1 MDDISANAAVIE
13 RELAWLSRAIEQR
26 LTLHFKDASGPRELP
41 PPPGLGGAHG
51 PYTRVALDL
60 RLDAP
65 ARLLL
70 ALAFAPHIKP
80 QALDPFLMLNP
91 NTGRRFTEFGG
102 WTAERAGGFW
112 PTVDTAL
119 FLLAG
124 DAVEE
129 RIRMRSLFAR
139 DHALDSSGV
148 LRLEI
153 QDAGASAGSA
163 RLLLP
168 RDAVRML
175 LGDGGVS
182 HEDLSARA
190 AG

>member
-26 LTLHFKDASGPRELP
+26 LALHFENSSGPRELP
-41 PPPGLGGAHG
+41 PPPDLAGAHG
-51 PYTRVALDL
+51 PYARMALDL

-91 NTGRRFTEFGG
+91 DTGRRFTEFGG
-102 WTAERAGGFW
+102 WTGERDGGCW
-112 PTVDTAL
+112 PTIDTAR

-129 RIRMRSLFAR
+129 RIRLRSLFAR
-139 DHALDSSGV
+139 DHALASSGL

-153 QDAGASAGSA
+153 QDAGASEGSA
-163 RLLLP
+163 RLLMP

-175 LGDGGVS
+175 LGDGGAS
-182 HEDLSARA
+182 REDLSARA